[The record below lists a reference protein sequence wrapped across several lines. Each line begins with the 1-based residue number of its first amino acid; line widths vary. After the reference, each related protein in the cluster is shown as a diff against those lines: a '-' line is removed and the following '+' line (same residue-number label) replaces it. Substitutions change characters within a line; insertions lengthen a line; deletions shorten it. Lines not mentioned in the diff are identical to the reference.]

1 MSHRLAQIT
10 IYKIRSATNYKI
22 LAQVAQ
28 WVKNPSANEGEVSS
42 IPGLGRSPGEG
53 NGYSLQYPCLGNP
66 MDRVPWW
73 AMVHRV
79 AKELDTT

>member
-28 WVKNPSANEGEVSS
+28 WVKNQPTVWQTQEMWVRS
-42 IPGLGRSPGEG
+42 LG
-53 NGYSLQYPCLGNP
+53 
-66 MDRVPWW
+66 
-73 AMVHRV
+73 
-79 AKELDTT
+79 